1 MIIGKQT
8 FCLDN
13 GKGVGNIQHGSDRCQ
28 GSEELGI
35 EKGMARGKVARMW
48 QEGCGYAD
56 PNVHVGQ
63 RQDHVYCCAGVA
75 LH

>member
-13 GKGVGNIQHGSDRCQ
+13 GKGVGNIQHGSDRGQ

-35 EKGMARGKVARMW
+35 EKGVAR
-48 QEGCGYAD
+48 EGCKD
-56 PNVHVGQ
+56 V
-63 RQDHVYCCAGVA
+63 AGG
-75 LH
+75 LRIC